1 MFPLLRSFSVN
12 SNLLRNRQK
21 TTMLSTRSGRRIQK
35 LPIILANQIA
45 AGEVVE
51 RPASVVKELLENCL
65 DAQAKHI
72 DLEIE
77 GGGMRLI
84 RIKDDGH
91 GIHQGDLSLALKR
104 HATSKIRDINDLYNV
119 SSLGFRG
126 EALPSISSVSRLTL
140 ISRVNTSE
148 TGWCISSDGREEAQ
162 TPTPIARPVGTTL
175 EVSDLFYNTPARRK
189 FLRTEKTEFNH
200 IGEVVKRIALSHF
213 ETGFNFQHNNRT
225 IQFLK
230 PAHTHE
236 EKEKRIA
243 EICGKPFIDNA
254 IHLEFESAG
263 LKLQGWISLPTFSRS
278 QPDLQ
283 YFYVNGRVIRDK
295 VVAHA
300 IRQAYQDV
308 LYHGRHPAFVLYFEL
323 DPALV
328 DVNAHPS
335 KHEVRFRE
343 SRMVLDFIYR
353 TINDVLAETHSQS
366 QDRKEGEVDN
376 IIDALNKNTLSSSTH
391 REAYSHAPQ
400 RPFSLGIKDVMP
412 AYDAFNKLSAPQT
425 ILQEGAENFGGEEQ
439 QHEFPP
445 LGYALAQ
452 LHGVFILAENKQ
464 GLIVV
469 DMHAAHERITYELM
483 KNAFDTEKIKSQPLL
498 IPVTIHTSQKEADIA
513 EEYSAVFT
521 KLGFELDRIAP
532 ETLIVRQI
540 PALLR
545 HADSEKLVRDV
556 LSDLIEHGR
565 SQRILEE
572 NNAVLSTMACHGSV
586 RANRKLTIEEMN
598 SLLRDMERTE
608 RSDQCNHGRPTW
620 VQLSINEL
628 DRLFLRGR

>member
-1 MFPLLRSFSVN
+1 
-12 SNLLRNRQK
+12 
-21 TTMLSTRSGRRIQK
+21 MLSTRSDRRIQK

-65 DAQAKHI
+65 DAQAQHI
-72 DLEIE
+72 DLEVE

-104 HATSKIRDINDLYNV
+104 HATSKIRSIDDLYNV

-140 ISRVNTSE
+140 ISRVKGSE
-148 TGWCISSDGREEAQ
+148 SAWRVSSDGRETTQ
-162 TPTPIARPVGTTL
+162 VPTPIARQVGTTL
-175 EVSDLFYNTPARRK
+175 EVCDLFYNTPARRK

-200 IGEVVKRIALSHF
+200 IGDVVKRIALSHF

-225 IQFLK
+225 VQFLK

-236 EKEKRIA
+236 EKQKRIA
-243 EICGKPFIDNA
+243 EICGEPFVDNA

-295 VVAHA
+295 VISHA

-323 DPALV
+323 EPNLV

-343 SRMVLDFIYR
+343 SRMVHDFIYR
-353 TINDVLAETHSQS
+353 TIHNALAETRPQS
-366 QDRKEGEVDN
+366 QDIKGGDVDN
-376 IIDALNKNTLSSSTH
+376 LIDVPDENRRANGPH
-391 REAYSHAPQ
+391 REAYSHPPQ
-400 RPFSLGIKDVMP
+400 RPFSLGVKDGMP
-412 AYDAFNKLSAPQT
+412 AYDAFNKLSVPQAA
-425 ILQEGAENFGGEEQ
+425 LQETAENCNGEEQ

-452 LHGVFILAENKQ
+452 LHGVFVLAENKQ

-483 KNAFDTEKIKSQPLL
+483 KNAFAAEKMISQPLL
-498 IPVTIHTSQKEADIA
+498 IPVTVRTSQKEADIA
-513 EEYSAVFT
+513 EEYTAVFS

-556 LSDLIEHGR
+556 LADLIEHGT

-620 VQLSINEL
+620 VQLNINEL